1 MNPSS
6 TNKPTDPF
14 ISIEVGSTR
23 SSTSNRSEVSAGAL
37 SPDLPFSPFSH
48 GYYSPCPSYR
58 TRSRNP
64 SSGSNAS
71 SSISNPRRISLAADH
86 STTYQYYAKSNSL
99 SSHQSPFGDTHH
111 HGRFSIDGKMKQF
124 RGMAHSYDD
133 VSNLICLRPTH
144 INSSLNHNSA
154 ISNVQHISFET

>member
-37 SPDLPFSPFSH
+37 SPELPFSPFSH

-58 TRSRNP
+58 SRSRNP

-71 SSISNPRRISLAADH
+71 SSVSNPRRISLAADH

-133 VSNLICLRPTH
+133 VSNLICLHPTH
-144 INSSLNHNSA
+144 INSSLNHHSA
-154 ISNVQHISFET
+154 ISNGQHISFET